1 MKNQTECPSIR
12 SLKGVGEQRAKYY
25 EKLGVEDSAPFA
37 YYYPGPGWIFPPVPI
52 LQAQPG
58 ETVCVQGTVFRKQGE
73 QRIRKGLS
81 LFKVYVTD
89 GEGQLTVTIFNN
101 IYAYQALELE
111 HTYCFYGKITGGL
124 LRREMNSPQVL
135 DPDRESAIRPVYPL
149 TQGLTTR

>member
-1 MKNQTECPSIR
+1 MKNQTECPSIH

-25 EKLGVEDSAPFA
+25 EKLGVEDLCSLLR
-37 YYYPGPGWIFPPVPI
+37 YYPRIWMDFSNPVPI

-111 HTYCFYGKITGGL
+111 HTYCFYGKITGGC
-124 LRREMNSPQVL
+124 
-135 DPDRESAIRPVYPL
+135 SAGR
-149 TQGLTTR
+149 